1 MTSKRLFLT
10 LFGWLAKLYDSCP
23 DRRFSSERGSGTYF
37 ATSAFAQEWYIQVI
51 NEKVVI
57 PGIKARGPRIE
68 TKPNLSVIF
77 PDTLDSYSPEII
89 IQKAIRHNAHIECE
103 QIIRTVTPNAR
114 GRTVHCELPEEK
126 LTLLLA
132 WSKAKNV
139 KEFIMC
145 AELLRFWSPKEAE
158 TETTAPDEPIVIEK
172 AASDNL
178 INQAVVASTTVV
190 GSAAVPAS
198 TEPMEVVATVES
210 GAPALLAVSPT
221 VAMAASAT
229 AASSAAAAL
238 TAVAAKTHAVA
249 SIGPLPTTVTAALT
263 AISAEAASQAP
274 AMTPAV
280 ALASFKFCAGFCGPL
295 KASEEA
301 VETKEVHNQ
310 SSLKLL
316 EEYSSDEE
324 IQFQIKKDESETE
337 DGEVKDLNTST
348 PIDLAKSLERKVLR
362 AREMARKKLDLSLP
376 KNKVCIVPNKP
387 QPDLA
392 PVLEA
397 EPRPRRSC
405 AINSYLTDNYVLP
418 STKIVAKPAVAND
431 RRSRSLLV
439 TSKRLLD
446 KTKAKA
452 ESPSITTFLK
462 PRVASSEGFKND
474 VGEPKETL
482 IKSQSDN
489 SVSQKLI
496 SEFFPKNQPAKN

>member
-1 MTSKRLFLT
+1 
-10 LFGWLAKLYDSCP
+10 
-23 DRRFSSERGSGTYF
+23 
-37 ATSAFAQEWYIQVI
+37 
-51 NEKVVI
+51 
-57 PGIKARGPRIE
+57 
-68 TKPNLSVIF
+68 
-77 PDTLDSYSPEII
+77 
-89 IQKAIRHNAHIECE
+89 
-103 QIIRTVTPNAR
+103 
-114 GRTVHCELPEEK
+114 
-126 LTLLLA
+126 
-132 WSKAKNV
+132 
-139 KEFIMC
+139 MC

-198 TEPMEVVATVES
+198 TEPMQVVATVES

-280 ALASFKFCAGFCGPL
+280 ALASFKFCGPL

-301 VETKEVHNQ
+301 VETKEDHNQ

-337 DGEVKDLNTST
+337 DGEVKDPNTST

-362 AREMARKKLDLSLP
+362 AREMARKKLDLSPP
-376 KNKVCIVPNKP
+376 KNKVCIVLNKP